1 MTLPYF
7 IRQKP
12 VIVVGINVG
21 GEDVKRTSVARDQIW
36 LSRHIVERHIAAFW
50 RLRGSQPRPAKD
62 ERDPTIAPI

>member
-21 GEDVKRTSVARDQIW
+21 SEDVKRTSVARDQIW
-36 LSRHIVERHIAAFW
+36 LSRHIVEGHVAAFW
-50 RLRGSQPRPAKD
+50 RSGGSQPRPARRGRLQ
-62 ERDPTIAPI
+62 ESNGS